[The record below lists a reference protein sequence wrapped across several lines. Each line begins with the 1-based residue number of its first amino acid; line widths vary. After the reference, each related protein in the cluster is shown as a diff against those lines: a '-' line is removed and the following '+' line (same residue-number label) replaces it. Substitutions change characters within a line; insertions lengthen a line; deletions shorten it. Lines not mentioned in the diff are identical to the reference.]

1 MKLRCNLCGS
11 NNVRSDSDGTIRCVH
26 CGSANIEV
34 ECDHSDMEY
43 IIPDNSVTPP
53 YHRCKKCGRVIG

>member
-26 CGSANIEV
+26 CGS
-34 ECDHSDMEY
+34 
-43 IIPDNSVTPP
+43 
-53 YHRCKKCGRVIG
+53 VI